1 MKTNGIDNEELS
13 KVLNRLGEAAVNPE
27 AWRGIMDDICKA
39 VGASAALLL
48 QSDIRTPDV
57 PRTESIDEGT
67 KFYFRN
73 NWHLRDPRARAFPR
87 MMAGEVVTD
96 LDVMT
101 PEQIRADPMYNEVL
115 FPFGYRWFA
124 GIGFWADSAAWAL
137 TLQRTGRE
145 GTFEARDKQLLAQL
159 APRLTETATLAT
171 AVGRAA
177 LTSMT
182 DVLDRVRQPALVL
195 NREGMVLRTNQ
206 MADRGFD
213 DEIRI
218 RGRRLVLRDKHAM
231 TRFDQLVSM
240 IRSTPDAAAIPASP
254 ILVRRTTKPPV
265 VLRLLPVDGAARSV
279 FLGARALL
287 ILSNLSPRPAPDPA
301 LIGQAFDL
309 TPAESRLAA
318 LLATGTSIADA
329 ADHLRISRETAR
341 NHLKSIFS
349 KTGIHRQSEL
359 VTLVSQLG

>member
-1 MKTNGIDNEELS
+1 MKANKIDSEELS

-27 AWRGIMDDICKA
+27 AWRAIMDDICKA

-48 QSDIRTPDV
+48 QSDIRTSDV

-115 FPFGYRWFA
+115 FPYGYRWFA
-124 GIGFWADSAAWAL
+124 GIGFWADRAAWAL
-137 TLQRTGRE
+137 TIQRTGRE
-145 GTFEARDKQLLAQL
+145 GAFEARDKQMLAQL

-171 AVGRAA
+171 AIGRVA

-195 NREGMVLRTNQ
+195 NREGMVLRTNEA
-206 MADRGFD
+206 ADRGFD

-218 RGRRLVLRDKHAM
+218 RERRLVLRDKQAM
-231 TRFDQLVSM
+231 ARLDQLISL
-240 IRSTPDAAAIPASP
+240 IRSTPDAAAVPASP
-254 ILVRRTTKPPV
+254 ILVRRTAKPPV
-265 VLRLLPVDGAARSV
+265 VLRVLPVDGAARSV
-279 FLGARALL
+279 FLGARAML
-287 ILSNLSPRPAPDPA
+287 ILSNLTPRAAPDPG

-318 LLATGTSIADA
+318 LLATGTSIASA
-329 ADHLRISRETAR
+329 AEHLRISRETAR

-349 KTGIHRQSEL
+349 KTGAHRQSEL
-359 VTLVSQLG
+359 VTLVSQLV